1 MSAGC
6 RVNSGILQAPP
17 APRDGSCPVMIKLL
31 TWLAS
36 QTARARVLKIQ
47 PEHAKKSNME
57 FEVIVSLITLVALE
71 AVLGIDNVIF
81 ISIIAAKL
89 PAEQQKKARQYGLIL
104 AGVLRIGLLLLI
116 SLIMKLDKDLFV
128 VFGEGFSG
136 KELVLLAGG
145 LFLLYKSSTEIYH
158 KMEGEQGDQ
167 SKQIKATSFGQVLTQ
182 ILIMDMV
189 FSIDSIITA
198 IGMVKEIWVMYVAVI
213 VTVILMLVAAETI
226 SNFVNRHPAFKMLAL
241 SFLLLIGFSLVSEGF
256 GLEIPKGYIY
266 FSMAFSLIVDV
277 FQLRMNK
284 AKADPVV
291 TREHYQPGEEQLI
304 HRKAPDK
311 Q

>member
-1 MSAGC
+1 M
-6 RVNSGILQAPP
+6 L
-17 APRDGSCPVMIKLL
+17 
-31 TWLAS
+31 
-36 QTARARVLKIQ
+36 
-47 PEHAKKSNME
+47 ME
-57 FEVIVSLITLVALE
+57 FEIIVSLLSLVALE

-89 PAEQQKKARQYGLIL
+89 PANQQKKARQYGLIL
-104 AGVLRIGLLLLI
+104 AGVMRIGLLLVI

-145 LFLLYKSSTEIYH
+145 LFLLYKSATEIYH
-158 KMEGEQGDQ
+158 KMEGEEGDQ
-167 SKQIKATSFGQVLTQ
+167 SKQIKASSFGQVLTQ

-198 IGMVKEIWVMYVAVI
+198 IGMVKEVWVMYVAVI
-213 VTVILMLVAAETI
+213 ATVILMLVAAETI

-266 FSMAFSLIVDV
+266 FSMAFSLLVDV
-277 FQLRMNK
+277 FQMRMNK
-284 AKADPVV
+284 SKSAPVK
-291 TREHYQPGEEQLI
+291 THEHYQQGEDRLL
-304 HRKAPDK
+304 P
-311 Q
+311 

>member
-1 MSAGC
+1 
-6 RVNSGILQAPP
+6 
-17 APRDGSCPVMIKLL
+17 
-31 TWLAS
+31 
-36 QTARARVLKIQ
+36 
-47 PEHAKKSNME
+47 ME
-57 FEVIVSLITLVALE
+57 LEVIISLITLVALE

-81 ISIIAAKL
+81 ISIIAARL
-89 PAEQQKKARQYGLIL
+89 PADQQKKARQYGLIL

-116 SLIMKLDKDLFV
+116 SQIMKLDKDLFGIL
-128 VFGEGFSG
+128 GEGFSG

-167 SKQIKATSFGQVLTQ
+167 SKRIKATSFGQVITQ

-198 IGMVKEIWVMYVAVI
+198 IGMVKEVWVMYVAVI
-213 VTVILMLVAAETI
+213 TTVVLMLVAAETI
-226 SNFVNRHPAFKMLAL
+226 SDFVNRHPAFKMLAL

-266 FSMAFSLIVDV
+266 FSMAFSLLVDV
-277 FQLRMNK
+277 FQLRMSK
-284 AKADPVV
+284 GKGSPVE
-291 TREHYQPGEEQLI
+291 TREHYQPGEEELI
-304 HRKAPDK
+304 KKSGH
-311 Q
+311 